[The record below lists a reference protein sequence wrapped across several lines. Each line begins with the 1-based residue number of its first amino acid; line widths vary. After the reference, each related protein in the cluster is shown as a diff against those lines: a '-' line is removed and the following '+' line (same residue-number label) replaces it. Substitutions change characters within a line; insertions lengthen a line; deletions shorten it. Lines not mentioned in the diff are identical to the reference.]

1 MVQQKLVKAFQ
12 KEIESGAIVENGQIP
27 TFRDLSRRYSC
38 SVTTVKRM
46 VDDLARLGLLRVIRG
61 RGTFVAGQE
70 KEAVG
75 PERSQLIGAIILDDQ
90 FLDTLE
96 QCKDDFLGQGWMF
109 SIYRSTPDAQSPER
123 ERSFLRKAQEL
134 AFSAIVIEASPI
146 APVNTDFFRR
156 MRSDGMKVIHL
167 SPYIDDMS
175 AECAFLPDFRSAGLL
190 AAVKAALAGYE
201 SITFF
206 PADSRAPFS
215 RLVDAGIRQI
225 AGEIPLA
232 VLENAPA
239 TRDPEAVRAFLRTV
253 PRRTAVVCLDSEMGS
268 CTIRCAQEEGME
280 IRKDFGVVSIM
291 ESPGDK
297 STHSFMTFDFEKIT
311 RDALNFAI
319 DRNRS
324 PFEAVCHCY
333 PAHFCDLNT
342 L

>member
-61 RGTFVAGQE
+61 RRNFVAGQE
-70 KEAVG
+70 KEAVA

-146 APVNTDFFRR
+146 AP
-156 MRSDGMKVIHL
+156 
-167 SPYIDDMS
+167 
-175 AECAFLPDFRSAGLL
+175 
-190 AAVKAALAGYE
+190 
-201 SITFF
+201 SI
-206 PADSRAPFS
+206 RIFS
-215 RLVDAGIRQI
+215 
-225 AGEIPLA
+225 
-232 VLENAPA
+232 
-239 TRDPEAVRAFLRTV
+239 
-253 PRRTAVVCLDSEMGS
+253 VVCAA
-268 CTIRCAQEEGME
+268 T
-280 IRKDFGVVSIM
+280 V
-291 ESPGDK
+291 
-297 STHSFMTFDFEKIT
+297 
-311 RDALNFAI
+311 
-319 DRNRS
+319 
-324 PFEAVCHCY
+324 
-333 PAHFCDLNT
+333 
-342 L
+342 